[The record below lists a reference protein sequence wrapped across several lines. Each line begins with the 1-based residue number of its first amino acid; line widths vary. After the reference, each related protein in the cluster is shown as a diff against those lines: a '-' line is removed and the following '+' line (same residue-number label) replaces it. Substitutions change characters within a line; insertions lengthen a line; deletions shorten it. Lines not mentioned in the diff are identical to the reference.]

1 MTHDTGG
8 PNTTSVLHVPAM
20 RCEMP
25 ALQFWSRS
33 TPRSAQSDH
42 VGKRDAVP
50 AWRPVAPTTV
60 CEVGYV
66 LLDLLV
72 AGMTRLTY
80 VQRTSVTHIGSGG

>member
-1 MTHDTGG
+1 
-8 PNTTSVLHVPAM
+8 
-20 RCEMP
+20 
-25 ALQFWSRS
+25 
-33 TPRSAQSDH
+33 
-42 VGKRDAVP
+42 
-50 AWRPVAPTTV
+50 V